1 MDAIT
6 HKCLWWKFLSSKEHV
21 SDYKEGLE
29 YCAKYY
35 DIKAV
40 VGDGIL
46 GLKKLCKEHG
56 VAFQICLVHIY
67 RRAITKLTRKPKSD
81 AGKLLLSIT
90 KKLFNV
96 SQMSLERELKI
107 FSKKYESFLKEKTYS
122 FSDWRYTHRR
132 VRGAYFTLKS
142 NLEYLYTFKTIKDMP
157 RDNNRIEGF
166 FRDLKAHLII
176 HKGLKQ
182 ANKMKF
188 ISWYIYLKNQA

>member
-46 GLKKLCKEHG
+46 GLKKLCKEREIP
-56 VAFQICLVHIY
+56 FQICLVHVF

-90 KKLFNV
+90 KKLFNI

-122 FSDWRYTHRR
+122 FSGWRYTHGRTW
-132 VRGAYFTLKS
+132 GL
-142 NLEYLYTFKTIKDMP
+142 LY
-157 RDNNRIEGF
+157 
-166 FRDLKAHLII
+166 A
-176 HKGLKQ
+176 
-182 ANKMKF
+182 
-188 ISWYIYLKNQA
+188 